1 MAAAERLGLGHL
13 AGFQGAQDAFVLVPD
28 ADAQIALAQRR
39 RHHPAQMLPV
49 WLGGFSDHGIARSL
63 VDEKVE
69 IDVGLDDRRNMAAGD
84 GAASHIEERAAAVDE
99 VAGTELTIQLGAAS
113 ARADAGL
120 DDLAR
125 GRAAAV
131 VAERG
136 SVEDVFRAVVGGAGG
151 GGGGKGGAD
160 DEKDRGQ

>member
-1 MAAAERLGLGHL
+1 MLRALRSLWHQYRTHGDAELALLKRRTAELKAEVDALRAAAAARRAAEEAVVIRELRS
-13 AGFQGAQDAFVLVPD
+13 ARDAVT
-28 ADAQIALAQRR
+28 
-39 RHHPAQMLPV
+39 
-49 WLGGFSDHGIARSL
+49 
-63 VDEKVE
+63 
-69 IDVGLDDRRNMAAGD
+69 AA
-84 GAASHIEERAAAVDE
+84 AAAVDE
-99 VAGTELTIQLGAAS
+99 VAGGELTKQLGAAS